1 MNTTQPAITRHL
13 LIRGRVQGV
22 YYRAS
27 MATQAACLGVAGWV
41 RNRRD
46 GSVEAV
52 LHGPADAVAQ
62 LIDWAHRGPSAAR
75 VESVEVTTAMS
86 EPPNGFEQWPT
97 V

>member
-1 MNTTQPAITRHL
+1 MNIPQPVITRQL
-13 LIRGRVQGV
+13 LIHGRVQGV

-27 MATQAACLGVAGWV
+27 MAAQAARLGVVGWV

-62 LIDWAHRGPSAAR
+62 LIDWARRGPSAAR
-75 VESVEVTTAMS
+75 VESVQVTTAAP
-86 EPPNGFEQWPT
+86 EPLSGFEQRPT